1 MSNNKLK
8 SEELAKSRQVYI
20 SSKLKILVALL
31 SIIIAV
37 SYLAISSFGAATT
50 KYITVQ
56 DAINKSDNEN
66 KESLGVIGKL
76 VPDTFHRSADG
87 LTAFF
92 SITDEE
98 SSVIM
103 PVSYSGEIG
112 EIFFN
117 ENAEIIIQ
125 GTIKEDGIFET
136 TSLSIK
142 CPSKYVDRLE
152 EGNDI

>member
-1 MSNNKLK
+1 MSNNSQK
-8 SEELAKSRQVYI
+8 SKELTQLRPAYI

-37 SYLAISSFGAATT
+37 SYLAISSFGTATT
-50 KYITVQ
+50 KYMSVQ
-56 DAINKSDNEN
+56 DAINKSENEN
-66 KESLGVIGKL
+66 KGSLGVIGKL

-92 SITDEE
+92 SITDDE
-98 SSVIM
+98 SSGIM

-136 TSLSIK
+136 TSLSIR
-142 CPSKYVDRLE
+142 CPSKYVDRIE
-152 EGNDI
+152 ESNDI

>member
-8 SEELAKSRQVYI
+8 SEELAQSRPVYI

-98 SSVIM
+98 SSGIM

-152 EGNDI
+152 EDNDI